1 MSIKI
6 NENVLKRYKSK
17 AETFFRDSQSFAGD
31 GKDNIK
37 ELFRS
42 SKISAIELRNALESY
57 ILKNYDKV
65 SGVEKS
71 VMEEY
76 LKVFYITFLKEPDKH
91 LDSLLLQSSDVV
103 SKLCPDLKKVMGDKK
118 VSLKDTVKSTY
129 LTKTKNWKEL
139 YTRDK
144 NTDSLSQEEINILMH
159 KMKSLIGSEKKEDI
173 QMVTDY
179 VKKMLSQY
187 KPTNDLEDS
196 QLEFLAKYISNR
208 VQNDRL
214 KQAGRQDLKED
225 IFIYVGT
232 EKPNLGGY
240 SIGDEIYLNKQST
253 LTENL
258 AKFFQTVS
266 HETEHWVQKQFAYY
280 DDKTKAGLDA
290 AMTDVIRDYYRK
302 HHSEFDVYNENYRFE
317 EIEEDAE
324 RVGSERAEYYLRDLG
339 FEDKAQSVRSTHKNK
354 TKARRFEYNVRRD
367 ENGNL
372 MSRETFVFKV
382 LDKAIKSNPDYV
394 SEFKSLSILYE
405 LTGKLKSFDELVSGD
420 FKINQEETRGV
431 FEDYCKEFINQGE
444 LDNLDLSKFSEKE
457 QCTIA
462 SRLISLLGFEE
473 YQLSKMDKKE
483 DAIHFHNA
491 LGKNE
496 RVAVEEFHL
505 NVSKKIM
512 DFMNNNYKHFS
523 KLNDEGK
530 FSSIIDMGYYDT
542 YTARLRNDALYD
554 KLEMGESELVKSVK
568 ESAIVAKEE
577 WRLVWAA
584 ELLSKKSSKGTYEQ
598 RKAKGSKDG
607 FIGDLL
613 DAYDATEMEYQFESR
628 KDYEESDIER
638 VKKYIDSD
646 GYNRLLIQDVRGH
659 WRGRPSEEGFKV
671 EYSQKQVSALVRL
684 LKASQL
690 LSNDKRLNPQG
701 IDYVEKFT
709 SIPEINYLLLNLRN
723 DAYKDKDSYM
733 AEMFENAKNAKQMPL
748 KYRITEGEIRRGV
761 TLDSIKKSIYGVR
774 MPEIDKQ
781 TKELVSLRESELGVD
796 SQNKESQEGR

>member
-42 SKISAIELRNALESY
+42 SKISAIELRNAFESY

-367 ENGNL
+367 ENGNWQL
-372 MSRETFVFKV
+372 LCGETV
-382 LDKAIKSNPDYV
+382 LPVQNGEVGVTA
-394 SEFKSLSILYE
+394 ELSL
-405 LTGKLKSFDELVSGD
+405 
-420 FKINQEETRGV
+420 
-431 FEDYCKEFINQGE
+431 
-444 LDNLDLSKFSEKE
+444 
-457 QCTIA
+457 
-462 SRLISLLGFEE
+462 
-473 YQLSKMDKKE
+473 
-483 DAIHFHNA
+483 
-491 LGKNE
+491 
-496 RVAVEEFHL
+496 
-505 NVSKKIM
+505 
-512 DFMNNNYKHFS
+512 
-523 KLNDEGK
+523 
-530 FSSIIDMGYYDT
+530 
-542 YTARLRNDALYD
+542 
-554 KLEMGESELVKSVK
+554 ELVK
-568 ESAIVAKEE
+568 
-577 WRLVWAA
+577 AA
-584 ELLSKKSSKGTYEQ
+584 ENTSLRHDLSAEWADFRGTQYQ
-598 RKAKGSKDG
+598 NGQLVQGVNALTNNGITTVPVPVSADDSVLYWANKLGDG
-607 FIGDLL
+607 FDANAVGSPILVGDYLITYSGSTIFKI
-613 DAYDATEMEYQFESR
+613 DTISGAVVKTGKMHHESSFSITPPTYYDGMIFVALA
-628 KDYEESDIER
+628 
-638 VKKYIDSD
+638 D
-646 GYNRLLIQDVRGH
+646 GYVQA
-659 WRGRPSEEGFKV
+659 F
-671 EYSQKQVSALVRL
+671 
-684 LKASQL
+684 
-690 LSNDKRLNPQG
+690 
-701 IDYVEKFT
+701 
-709 SIPEINYLLLNLRN
+709 
-723 DAYKDKDSYM
+723 DAETLESLWIYKDKKGGQPNS
-733 AEMFENAKNAKQMPL
+733 P
-748 KYRITEGEIRRGV
+748 IT
-761 TLDSIKKSIYGVR
+761 VR
-774 MPEIDKQ
+774 DGYLYTGFCAIGDTAP
-781 TKELVSLRESELGVD
+781 
-796 SQNKESQEGR
+796 